1 MTVTNN
7 RRIPYSVKLLYSAF
21 VAIVVPLYWVTYSP
35 WNFLY
40 FCDIALLVTAAAIW
54 MESPLLISMQAVAIM
69 APQLLWVVDL
79 LCRVVGGV
87 EITGVTS
94 YMLNESIPLY
104 LRGLSLFH
112 GWLPFLLLWL
122 VSRLGY
128 DRRALVLQSAA
139 AIAILLISYL
149 FAPAPPPSATAP
161 NHAVNINYVYGFTDK
176 QPQTLMA
183 PWLWL
188 VSLMAIHIIAFY
200 IPTHF
205 VLRRVFALRRWS
217 EASETNKQATAR
229 YNPIVSAVQDC
240 GNSYF
245 RRLFD
250 GKSLTSGAQEIEL
263 RKKRE
268 APRPDASPTLN
279 YLCNEKT
286 TSGYGR
292 RRDHRHGLLRRHH
305 RRSYRA

>member
-1 MTVTNN
+1 MTITIY

-21 VAIVVPLYWVTYSP
+21 VAIVVPLYWLTYGP

-40 FCDIALLVTAAAIW
+40 FCDVALLVTAIAIW
-54 MESPLLISMQAVAIM
+54 MESPLLISMQAVAIA

-112 GWLPFLLLWL
+112 GWLPFFLLWL

-128 DRRALVLQSAA
+128 DCRALTIQSAA
-139 AIAILLISYL
+139 AIVILLISYH
-149 FAPAPPPSATAP
+149 FAPAPPPFAGDP
-161 NHAVNINYVYGFTDK
+161 NRAVNINYVYGLTDK

-188 VSLMAIHIIAFY
+188 VSLMAINVIAFY

-205 VLRRVFALRRWS
+205 VLRRVFA
-217 EASETNKQATAR
+217 
-229 YNPIVSAVQDC
+229 
-240 GNSYF
+240 
-245 RRLFD
+245 
-250 GKSLTSGAQEIEL
+250 
-263 RKKRE
+263 
-268 APRPDASPTLN
+268 
-279 YLCNEKT
+279 T
-286 TSGYGR
+286 TSVN
-292 RRDHRHGLLRRHH
+292 
-305 RRSYRA
+305 